1 MMKVQAGAVLLAVGL
16 AASGCSGGGA
26 KSDSGNGADKQITIG
41 FALPV
46 LANPFWRKEADF
58 AQYAGEQLGNVK
70 VVIVDAESDEG
81 KQVQQIESLISQGV
95 DGIIASPVTQ
105 AVGPAL
111 LRVAE
116 AADIPMVFAERNPGL
131 KPEDY
136 DGKSYVGYVGANGR
150 QGAADAAEQLYEAGA
165 RRVVAMAG
173 KKGSSVA
180 DERVGGLMEFAE
192 KHLDFEVMQV
202 QYDAELQAEG
212 LKIAENYLS
221 AYPGPGF
228 DAVWCYN
235 DEGALGTA
243 QALKQA
249 GVADKVQVTGFD
261 GTEEATAA
269 IINGEMLA
277 TAGGQFIDGGLALIM
292 LYDAIHGHKPKDPYV
307 EMPLLLIE
315 PSNAEAYKEQFV
327 DSLPQ
332 YDIKQL
338 SQVFNSDAST
348 DDYKIE
354 LK

>member
-16 AASGCSGGGA
+16 AATGCSGGET
-26 KSDSGNGADKQITIG
+26 KSGSGNGSDKQITIG

-58 AQYAGEQLGNVK
+58 AKYVGEQLGNVK

-81 KQVQQIESLISQGV
+81 KQVQQVESLISQGV

-111 LRVAE
+111 LRAAE
-116 AADIPMVFAERNPGL
+116 QADIPMVFAERNPGL

-136 DGKSYVGYVGANGR
+136 KGEAYVGYVGANGR
-150 QGAADAAEQLYEAGA
+150 QGATDAAEQLYKAGA

-180 DERVGGLMEFAE
+180 DERVGGLMEFA
-192 KHLDFEVMQV
+192 KNHLDFEVLQV

-243 QALKQA
+243 QAIKQA
-249 GVADKVQVTGFD
+249 GLQDKVKITGFD
-261 GTEEATAA
+261 GTAEATAA

-292 LYDAIHGHKPKDPYV
+292 LYDAIHGKKPKNAYV

-315 PSNAEAYKEQFV
+315 PSNAAAYKEQFV

-332 YDIKQL
+332 YDVKQL
-338 SQVFNSDAST
+338 SQVFNESAST